1 MEGNITPGVGG
12 YGTSGSG
19 IRYATYNY
27 NDWVGGK
34 VSQGMGVTIVC
45 D

>member
-34 VSQGMGVTIVC
+34 VSKGWVVTIVC